1 MGNKITKD
9 KKDTDYS
16 NKIFFLNFYEYR
28 EYTPVHYYG
37 DNYFESRI
45 REITPESILFL
56 YRPNE
61 AKGSY
66 WWILEY
72 QHYKNINFGSSIVF
86 DDKKYTYLAVP
97 RGINCYAGVVGKED
111 SPTLKKEKQQIY
123 IPRDIL
129 QSLIPL
135 SDKFK
140 SRTKS
145 RDSEKKYIKD
155 VSPIIAIQSSH
166 KKDYMKKYKN
176 MNDILIINRLER
188 DLLRIFSLTSRSYS
202 NTNLQNLV
210 IELNNLKEKMLTA
223 ISKTD
228 GENKEE
234 VIDML
239 KSLIKFQEIVVTN
252 ITNNTNWGN
261 NFEDILE
268 ICRVR
273 DNPKLGNLFHQC
285 DENFKNLFLNGD
297 VLSSVENT
305 EHIIH
310 KRKSDGYLIKVRITK
325 DYGDN
330 NFIAEFY

>member
-66 WWILEY
+66 WWILEH
-72 QHYKNINFGSSIVF
+72 QHYKNINFGSSIIF
-86 DDKKYTYLAVP
+86 EEKKYTYLAVP

-111 SPTLKKEKQQIY
+111 SPTLEGEKQQIY
-123 IPRDIL
+123 IPYDIL

-135 SDKFK
+135 SNKFK

-155 VSPIIAIQSSH
+155 VSPIIAIQSSN

-188 DLLRIFSLTSRSYS
+188 DLLRIFSLTYRSYS

-210 IELNNLKEKMLTA
+210 IELNNLKEKMLIA

-228 GENKEE
+228 GENKKE

-252 ITNNTNWGN
+252 INNNTDWGN

-268 ICRVR
+268 ICKVR

-285 DENFKNLFLNGD
+285 DENFKNLFLGGE

-305 EHIIH
+305 EHIIN
-310 KRKSDGYLIKVRITK
+310 INKVK
-325 DYGDN
+325 
-330 NFIAEFY
+330 